1 MADIPDISPR
11 TVLLRY
17 NLRVG
22 DNTPEIGVVS
32 SAIWGPDASF
42 LRATRG
48 PFPNNLRSPGKSGHC
63 YLTYLKTGVSAR
75 VYLQSFRNT
84 GAPGMSVSMQGMALR
99 YS

>member
-48 PFPNNLRSPGKSGHC
+48 PFPKQSTLAGQIRP
-63 YLTYLKTGVSAR
+63 LLFDLFEDRRVRTRLFAVVS
-75 VYLQSFRNT
+75 
-84 GAPGMSVSMQGMALR
+84 
-99 YS
+99 